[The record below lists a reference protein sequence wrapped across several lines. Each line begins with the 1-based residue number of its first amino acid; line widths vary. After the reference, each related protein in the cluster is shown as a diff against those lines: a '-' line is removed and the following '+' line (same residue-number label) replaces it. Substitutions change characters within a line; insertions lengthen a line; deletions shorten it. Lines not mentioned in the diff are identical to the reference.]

1 VTEIKLY
8 AKRGDCYFPLVTLEL
23 AAIRDQGFEDQFML
37 EYPPPGDD
45 KSAPGETQKLY
56 LSNVSPTVRISR

>member
-8 AKRGDCYFPLVTLEL
+8 AKRGDCYFPLVTLDL
-23 AAIRDQGFEDQFML
+23 AEIRDRGFEDQFML

-45 KSAPGETQKLY
+45 KSAPGKRRNYTY
-56 LSNVSPTVRISR
+56 RTSRRRFE